1 MPQKNNRNF
10 DMPVSKLR
18 LLLAPLPES
27 DTIWRK
33 GRGGKIQREI
43 PPFFTPGKIEGQM
56 ILGVEHRSF
65 VVQPRHLMR
74 RGKMLIR
81 LNVSR

>member
-10 DMPVSKLR
+10 DTPVSKLR
-18 LLLAPLPES
+18 PVAPLLEL

-33 GRGGKIQREI
+33 GRGGKIRRKV